1 MTVRSYFHLLDERG
15 EIPALDGLR
24 GIAILLVVIY
34 HCVDSFVRSGVAL
47 LPVGGV
53 DLAYPFRSGWM
64 GVNLFFVLSGFLI
77 THHLLRRRR
86 CAPGGINVRHY
97 LAKRFLRI
105 VPTFY
110 VVLAIAAAGLVP
122 HYELDQRSIGLQV
135 AWHAMFLQDYFPSSI
150 VGPFW
155 SLGVEE
161 KFYLA
166 MPVVLLAAWRL
177 PALRARLGLL
187 GAIAAIP
194 LLVRIGGWLAGAAPD
209 AAALPSDWKNPFH
222 LNLDALFLGA
232 IAAWI
237 RLERESFPRLD
248 DRNAG
253 RLIAGGTALIASLML
268 APAVL
273 GSRFFYLVPL
283 FPLTGLGMFA
293 ILFGAALLPRGRS
306 RLLENRWL
314 ARAGRIAYPWYL
326 THVLILH
333 WSWGEFT
340 SRAPRVE
347 TLDPSH
353 QFLRFFP
360 VYFAASIAAALILH
374 YLVEKP
380 CLLLKDS
387 IGRPRSVS
395 DSRLEARVA

>member
-1 MTVRSYFHLLDERG
+1 MTLRSYFHLLDDRG

-24 GIAILLVVIY
+24 GIAILLVVVY

-47 LPVGGV
+47 LPLGGI

-86 CAPGGINVRHY
+86 SAEGGINVRHY

-122 HYELDQRSIGLQV
+122 HYEFDRRLIGLQV
-135 AWHAMFLQDYFPSSI
+135 AWHAVFLQDYFPSSI

-161 KFYLA
+161 KFYLV

-177 PALRARLGLL
+177 PALRARLGFLA
-187 GAIAAIP
+187 AIAAIP

-232 IAAWI
+232 IAAWV
-237 RLERESFPRLD
+237 RLERDAFPRLD
-248 DRNAG
+248 DRAAR
-253 RLIAGGTALIASLML
+253 RLLAGGAALVAARTL
-268 APAVL
+268 APAIV

-283 FPLTGLGMFA
+283 FPLTAIGMFA
-293 ILFGAALLPRGRS
+293 ILFGAALLPRGGS
-306 RLLENRWL
+306 RLLESRWL

-326 THVLILH
+326 THILVLH
-333 WSWGEFT
+333 WSWAELT
-340 SRAPRVE
+340 SRAPRLE
-347 TLDPSH
+347 ALDPTR
-353 QFLRFFP
+353 QFLLFLP
-360 VYFAASIAAALILH
+360 VYAAASIAAALVLH
-374 YLVEKP
+374 FLVEKP

-387 IGRPRSVS
+387 IGRGRRIP